1 MVWHL
6 SQIFLQ
12 PKDTKEKLN
21 SMEELP
27 FTNLYLFSSSMLR
40 RPKNTMSRRW
50 RDSSIAKA

>member
-27 FTNLYLFSSSMLR
+27 FTNLYLFSSSMIR

-50 RDSSIAKA
+50 RDSSVAKA